1 MSCVY
6 GVPVV
11 SWTPMRMSGSSA
23 RLGVWFVV
31 LVGNV
36 CVCVPLSLWC
46 VVHGTGRSFVMRCMN
61 DSPREHES
69 QRKRRAAEN
78 LFSGRVRIRGA
89 INATGR
95 GFAVKQLPLRWKLGT
110 ARRSWGGSGSRRR
123 HLPSA
128 SGRAAALR
136 RPALS
141 SRCRCVF
148 YYLNALFKLL
158 T

>member
-110 ARRSWGGSGSRRR
+110 ARRSWG
-123 HLPSA
+123 
-128 SGRAAALR
+128 AAAAGDDISLPR
-136 RPALS
+136 LVVLL
-141 SRCRCVF
+141 RCVARPCPLGADVCF
-148 YYLNALFKLL
+148 IILMLYLSC
-158 T
+158 